1 LASISGSGS
10 FQPLTALWCD
20 GRDLKYFNFSNNSII
35 TRSRFHGLTTLQGE
49 QIAAYIR
56 SLRFPNP
63 GRP

>member
-1 LASISGSGS
+1 
-10 FQPLTALWCD
+10 LTALWCD